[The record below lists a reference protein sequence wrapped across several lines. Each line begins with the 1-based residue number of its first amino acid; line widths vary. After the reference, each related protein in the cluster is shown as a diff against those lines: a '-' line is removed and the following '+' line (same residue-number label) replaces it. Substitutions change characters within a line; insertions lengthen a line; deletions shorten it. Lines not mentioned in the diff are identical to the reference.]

1 MQQRLNDLLYLSIPL
16 CFNPH
21 SFVCVF
27 NHSFFYSHT
36 YSHTPGVTSS
46 VLEVGR
52 RHNSVVCSLQ
62 TCDRDDSLARL
73 FGEGGGVFF
82 IHEVVFPIMVHQSFT
97 CVWHFEIINNH
108 ASSKNSFIL
117 LTDLKVQKPNTST
130 SPKTQPIKMFS
141 LAPFK
146 TVDSCRGWISAIC
159 WVTLSTS

>member
-1 MQQRLNDLLYLSIPL
+1 MIYCTSPFHCVLIPTHL
-16 CFNPH
+16 
-21 SFVCVF
+21 FVCSIILSFTHTLIHTHPVWPRLSSRLAGGTTVLF
-27 NHSFFYSHT
+27 AVYRHVTGMIHS
-36 YSHTPGVTSS
+36 
-46 VLEVGR
+46 LDCLGR
-52 RHNSVVCSLQ
+52 
-62 TCDRDDSLARL
+62 
-73 FGEGGGVFF
+73 GGGVFF

-130 SPKTQPIKMFS
+130 PPKTQPIKMFS